1 MFLESVAKVLD
12 LPRDVVFDLPR
23 LVLWG
28 DRELLVEN
36 HKGLL
41 AFDSCRVVVGSS
53 CGALE
58 IKGERLCLK
67 RILVYELVVVGN
79 IERISYLKTGGEGC

>member
-1 MFLESVAKVLD
+1 MFLETVVKVLE

-28 DRELLVEN
+28 DQELMVEN

-58 IKGERLCLK
+58 IKGEKLCIK
-67 RILVYELVVVGN
+67 RVLIYEMVVTGN
-79 IERISYLKTGGEGC
+79 IEQIRYIKTGGEGR